1 MISYISGVPDS
12 HGHSDPGQE
21 NPENRIS
28 PTSWEASSFRRR
40 YAPSSDTG
48 GLSAQEENGDPAI
61 ILPTDLIGLSSSSH

>member
-1 MISYISGVPDS
+1 MISYISGVSDS

-28 PTSWEASSFRRR
+28 PAWEASSSRRK

-48 GLSAQEENGDPAI
+48 GLSAQEEYGDPAI
-61 ILPTDLIGLSSSSH
+61 ILPTDLIGL